1 MADFVG
7 GLISGIDPQL
17 IIDKMVALESR
28 PIVNLQARQAA
39 LKVQVSAFGDLLSKL
54 SSLGSASRSFASD
67 GVRAV
72 KVAGSNQAFSATAS
86 SAATPG
92 TYSIAVQ
99 QLATAA
105 RTLSA
110 GFSDPQ
116 GKVKAGQLQIE
127 VQGETFDIDI
137 EEGAKL
143 PDVVDAIA
151 ASGAPVDVAILSDGR
166 QSYLSITSRKMG
178 HVIDAAPD
186 TALVIR
192 QTLTGTTGTA
202 LFAEDPAVPGG
213 TVEYRHSAQN
223 ALLTLNGLAVER
235 SSNEI
240 ADLLPGVRLSL
251 KATSPQVGGVWTAEN
266 LVLSDDRA
274 GTQARLQSFVD
285 SYNAIAGLIRKNIS
299 ASDTAAGPLAGDGV
313 ARGLE
318 LDLQGLLSML
328 VPGGAVETLSEAGV
342 KLERT
347 GLLSIDADAFAAALD
362 RDPAA
367 LDRLFKGPDGVDAAL
382 QKVIKRYTNSTDGLL
397 IERRSG
403 LEADIGRMDEDIAA
417 KQVHIEKFRN
427 NLMRQFTKLEETLSK
442 LNSTKNYLDQLD
454 KAREKK

>member
-7 GLISGIDPQL
+7 GLISGIDSQL
-17 IIDKMVALESR
+17 LIEKMVALESR
-28 PIVNLQARQAA
+28 PIVNIQARQAA

-54 SSLGSASRSFASD
+54 SAFGSASRSFGTD
-67 GVRAV
+67 GVRSV
-72 KVAGSNQAFSATAS
+72 KVAGTNSAFSATAT

-92 TYSIAVQ
+92 SYSISVQ

-110 GFSDPQ
+110 GFADPQ
-116 GKVKAGQLQIE
+116 GEVRAGQLQIE
-127 VQGETFDIDI
+127 IQGESFDVEIT
-137 EEGAKL
+137 EGMKL
-143 PDVVDAIA
+143 ADVVDAIA
-151 ASGAPVDVAILSDGR
+151 DSGAPVDVAILSDGR

-178 HVIDAAPD
+178 HGIDEAPD
-186 TALVIR
+186 SALVIR
-192 QTLTGTTGTA
+192 QTLTGAAGTA
-202 LFAEDPAVPGG
+202 LFAEDPSVPGG
-213 TVEYRHSAQN
+213 TVEHRFSAQN
-223 ALLTLNGLAVER
+223 ALLTLNGLSIER

-240 ADLLPGVRLSL
+240 SDLLPGVHLSL
-251 KATSPQVGGVWTAEN
+251 KSTSPQAGGVWTAEN

-274 GTQARLQSFVD
+274 GTQARLQSFLD
-285 SYNAIAGLIRKNIS
+285 AYNAIAGLVRRQIG
-299 ASDTAAGPLAGDGV
+299 ASETAAGPLAGDSV

-318 LDLQGLLSML
+318 QDLQGLLTMF
-328 VPGGAVETLSEAGV
+328 VPGGAVQTLTEAGL

-347 GLLSIDADAFAAALD
+347 GLLSIDTDAFNDALS

-382 QKVIKRYTNSTDGLL
+382 QALIKRYTNSVDGILT
-397 IERRSG
+397 ERRSG
-403 LEADIGRMDEDIAA
+403 LEATIGRMDEDIAA
-417 KQVHIEKFRN
+417 KQIHIEKFRN
-427 NLMRQFTKLEETLSK
+427 NLMRQFTALEETLAR